1 MMHAHIENQENI
13 ERYIRNQL
21 APEERQAFEEHFF
34 SCEECFEKVQATERF
49 IAGVRDA
56 AGRGLLGIGLP
67 EAAPARK
74 WAAWVVPSMAASILA
89 AVILALMSSWLA
101 FIQLPKLRQQL
112 DKTSA
117 DLRLQQGEQATLE
130 KQIAAENQA
139 EGNLPLVMLQATRD
153 VQAAPNEV
161 VVPAGAKHL
170 IVWIEVPTRSF
181 KNFRMQVNTADDRPI
196 ETLDGLK
203 RNAYGALAASLP
215 LELLQPGEYRIK
227 LTSPEASP
235 ALLLGE
241 YRLRIRRR

>member
-1 MMHAHIENQENI
+1 MVHAHIENQESI

-21 APEERQAFEEHFF
+21 APEERQTFEEHFF

-56 AGRGLLGIGLP
+56 AGRGLLGIGFP
-67 EAAPARK
+67 VAAPARN
-74 WAAWVVPSMAASILA
+74 WGAWVVPSMAASALA
-89 AVILALMSSWLA
+89 AVALALVSGWLA
-101 FIQLPKLRQQL
+101 FVQLPKLRQQL
-112 DKTSA
+112 DKAAA
-117 DLRLQQGEQATLE
+117 DLRLQQGERATLE
-130 KQIAAENQA
+130 KQIAADNQA
-139 EGNLPLVMLQATRD
+139 EGNFPLVMLQATRD
-153 VQAAPNEV
+153 VQSATNEV

-170 IVWIEVPTRSF
+170 IVWIEVPSGSF
-181 KNFRMQVNTADDRPI
+181 KNFRIQVNTADDRPI
-196 ETLDGLK
+196 ETVDDLK

-235 ALLLGE
+235 APLLGE